1 MSSIA
6 SAQDLLSIGILEMP
20 EKDITLKCG
29 KTVKIR
35 ALPGDVR
42 LDNFGKPNSEF
53 VDNVLKHGLV
63 EPSLTDVQRKD
74 FIKGAYSAATEI
86 SAAIGVFNTELD
98 EASSKA
104 REDAVKN

>member
-6 SAQDLLSIGILEMP
+6 SAQDLLSIRILEMP
-20 EKDITLKCG
+20 ENHKTLNCA
-29 KTVKIR
+29 KTLKIR

-42 LDNFGKPNSEF
+42 LDILGLPNSEF
-53 VDNVLKHGLV
+53 VDNVLTHGLV
-63 EPSLTDVQRKD
+63 EPWLTDVQRKD
-74 FIKGAYSAATEI
+74 FIHGAYSAAPEI